1 MISAERRITAH
12 RKFILELLLFIAA
25 LALVVPRDLLAHPM
39 GNFSISHFAGL
50 RIEAG
55 QIDLRYILD
64 LAEIPT
70 FQEIQAAGIVAAPD
84 DPRVI
89 AYLESKAEV
98 LKRGLQ
104 VTLNGQPLSLE
115 TVTENVIFPPGAGN
129 LPTMK
134 IGVVYRAA
142 ITGVACPCA
151 LEYHDNNF
159 PGHAGWKEV
168 VVTAAPETTL
178 GLSTARGVSR
188 SQELAN
194 YPTDLINSPPQDLEA
209 NVTFSV
215 PSFVSAAITAGDSGR
230 TIERPVSSV
239 RSATID
245 AAIASKTPRVER
257 AIPQSRAAAA
267 NETTN
272 QTRVAARVDASGTIQ
287 LNANQQAT
295 PRNAFTELMTR
306 RQLSFSF
313 LVAAVLLAI
322 GLGALHALEP
332 GHGKTIVAA
341 YLVGSRGTPTHAV
354 LLGIIVTAAHT
365 TGVYLLGAV
374 TLYASRFIVPE
385 RLYPWLGVTSGLMI
399 ATLASFMLV
408 RALTVEEPEHD
419 HVSGR
424 AHRHWFTSLGKRGNT
439 DFTSDAGNARSAQ
452 APVPG
457 DAKISLAQLLTL
469 GITGG
474 MVPCP
479 AALVV
484 LLSAISLNRVG
495 VGLLLIIAFSCGLAA
510 VLIGIGLL
518 MVCGRRLMMK
528 WRGEGAVAKR
538 WLPAV
543 SAGFMAIL
551 GVGIAARAFLTTA
564 IGAGFVA
571 REHLGSVL
579 GVVLLGL
586 FLGMRHSTDPD
597 HVVAV
602 STIVSRERSVRQGA
616 LIGALWGI
624 GHTLT
629 IFFVGSAIILF
640 GLVIPPRI
648 GLSMEF
654 AVAAMLILLGVLNLT
669 GLLGWITR
677 KLAPPADAREASPLA
692 AECAQKPASGSVEN
706 FIGRYG
712 LFQFVRPLFVGLVHG
727 LAGSAAVALLVLST
741 IRSPLWATAYL
752 VVFGL
757 GTVVG
762 MMLMTS
768 AMAVPFACTGRY
780 LTRFA
785 GYLGTVSGLISTA
798 FGIFLV
804 YQIGIVDGLFTAQ
817 VHWIPR

>member
-1 MISAERRITAH
+1 MSRETGRTTACRRI
-12 RKFILELLLFIAA
+12 IPGLLLLVA
-25 LALVVPRDLLAHPM
+25 ALVVIAPRDVLAHPM

-55 QIDLRYILD
+55 EVDVRYILD

-70 FQEIQAAGIVAAPD
+70 FQETQAAGIVPAPD
-84 DPRVI
+84 DPRVV
-89 AYLESKAEV
+89 AYLASKAEA
-98 LKRGLQ
+98 LKGGLQ
-104 VTLNGQPLSLE
+104 VTLNGRPLSLE
-115 TVTENVIFPPGAGN
+115 TVSENVIFPSGAGN

-142 ITGVACPCA
+142 LTGLACPCTLA
-151 LEYHDNNF
+151 YRDGNF
-159 PGHAGWKEV
+159 PERAGWKEV
-168 VVTAAPETTL
+168 VVTAGSGVTTV
-178 GLSTARGVSR
+178 LSTATSISR

-194 YPTDLINSPPQDLEA
+194 YPTDLINSPPQDLGA
-209 NVTFSV
+209 DVTFSV
-215 PSFVSAAITAGDSGR
+215 PSFASPTAKMAGDAG
-230 TIERPVSSV
+230 
-239 RSATID
+239 SATAEHANSVAVASNTD
-245 AAIASKTPRVER
+245 TAIARQTPRIARDMPKASTAPANKTQIVAR
-257 AIPQSRAAAA
+257 A
-267 NETTN
+267 
-272 QTRVAARVDASGTIQ
+272 DASGTMQ
-287 LNANQQAT
+287 LSPNKQST

-306 RQLSFSF
+306 QQLSFSF

-365 TGVYLLGAV
+365 AGVYLLGAV

-399 ATLASFMLV
+399 AALASFMLV
-408 RALTVEEPEHD
+408 RALAGEAGDHD
-419 HVSGR
+419 HASGR
-424 AHRHWFTSLGKRGNT
+424 AHSHWFTSLGKRGSLN
-439 DFTSDAGNARSAQ
+439 FTSEASNAKNGEASADPN
-452 APVPG
+452 APR
-457 DAKISLAQLLTL
+457 ISFAQLLTL

-495 VGLLLIIAFSCGLAA
+495 VGLLLIVAFSCGLAA

-518 MVCGRRLMMK
+518 MVCGRRLMTK
-528 WRGEGAVAKR
+528 WRGEGAIAKR

-551 GVGIAARAFLTTA
+551 GVGIAARAFLTTG
-564 IGAGFVA
+564 IGAGFFA
-571 REHLGSVL
+571 KEHLGSVL

-629 IFFVGSAIILF
+629 IFLVGSGIILF

-669 GLLGWITR
+669 GLIGWMTR
-677 KLAPPADAREASPLA
+677 KLAAPANAREALPQV
-692 AECAQKPASGSVEN
+692 AEGAGKAGRNSVEG

-712 LFQFVRPLFVGLVHG
+712 FYQFLRPLFVGLVHG

-757 GTVVG
+757 GTIAG

-768 AMAVPFACTGRY
+768 AISVPFACTGKY
-780 LTRFA
+780 LTRSG
-785 GYLGTVSGLISTA
+785 GYLGAISGLVSTA

-804 YQIGIVDGLFTAQ
+804 YQIGFVDGLFASQ